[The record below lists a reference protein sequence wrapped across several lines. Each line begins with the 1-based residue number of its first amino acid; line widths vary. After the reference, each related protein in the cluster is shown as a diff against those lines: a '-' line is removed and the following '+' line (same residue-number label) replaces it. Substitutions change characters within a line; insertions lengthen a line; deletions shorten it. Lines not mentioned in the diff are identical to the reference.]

1 MCPGYQVSK
10 QALTKTTLSLFI
22 PPTDDSWARSGSPT
36 APGIP
41 TMEIFLP
48 NFDPRTPHADFDPT
62 PSRGLRPSCSEAL
75 TTKMPTDAT
84 DELICNG
91 LICWYD
97 SCSNIAQPYKRQK
110 IPILGRGECTA
121 IVIEQKCCLSYND
134 PPFPFGVIKD
144 DDFTCKLGLGLSTTG
159 LKKKHDMKNLFSYVC
174 ELLTYK
180 EVCQFPFGD
189 KGALPPRHPHAQTL
203 CHTVHFE

>member
-1 MCPGYQVSK
+1 
-10 QALTKTTLSLFI
+10 
-22 PPTDDSWARSGSPT
+22 
-36 APGIP
+36 
-41 TMEIFLP
+41 
-48 NFDPRTPHADFDPT
+48 
-62 PSRGLRPSCSEAL
+62 
-75 TTKMPTDAT
+75 MPTDAT

-174 ELLTYK
+174 EVLPYK
-180 EVCQFPFGD
+180 QVGQIPFGD
-189 KGALPPRHPHAQTL
+189 KGALPPRHPRAQSHRPSVTQFIL
-203 CHTVHFE
+203 SDCCTRPPCVRSPPAGVSLLLPFLLSETGLRG